1 MGNTTSISTKSDHIN
16 MLLEF
21 NNITPDFKSN
31 IEKIN
36 NFNDQQLTLSL
47 PDVIIRNQ
55 KDIFINKIKLLEN
68 KWNKEWSIY
77 NSLFFSNN
85 SIDMIN
91 KLISSKKIICYEM
104 KTKCSTIYDDFLY
117 SINVKPI
124 VDLTVYK

>member
-21 NNITPDFKSN
+21 NNITPDFKST

-55 KDIFINKIKLLEN
+55 KDIFVSKIKLLED

-91 KLISSKKIICYEM
+91 KLINNKRIICYEM
-104 KTKCSTIYDDFLY
+104 KTKCSTLYDDFLY

-124 VDLTVYK
+124 IDLNVYK